1 MSPCQYVF
9 MIFLLFST
17 RFAVMLLPV
26 SEVELTAKHLGI
38 KHLKDTFNLELE
50 GGHKVG
56 NMNPHTCL

>member
-1 MSPCQYVF
+1 
-9 MIFLLFST
+9 
-17 RFAVMLLPV
+17 MLLPV

-50 GGHKVG
+50 GGNKVG